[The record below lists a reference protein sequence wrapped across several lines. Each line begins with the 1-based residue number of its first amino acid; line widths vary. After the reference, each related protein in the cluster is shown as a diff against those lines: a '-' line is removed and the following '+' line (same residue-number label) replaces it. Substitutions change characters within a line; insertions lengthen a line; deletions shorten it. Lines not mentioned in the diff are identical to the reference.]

1 MRLCLGSR
9 GAGRIGQNNSG
20 DREKMVTDILDVI
33 QLAGSELSNLDENNQ
48 GSVMK
53 IKSGSWAEN
62 MSK

>member
-1 MRLCLGSR
+1 MRLCLGSW

-20 DREKMVTDILDVI
+20 DREKMVTDVI